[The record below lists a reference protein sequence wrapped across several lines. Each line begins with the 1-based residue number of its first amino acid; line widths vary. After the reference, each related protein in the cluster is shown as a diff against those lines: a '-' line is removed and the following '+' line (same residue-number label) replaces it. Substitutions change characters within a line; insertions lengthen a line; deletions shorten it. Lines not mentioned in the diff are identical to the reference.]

1 MLLSVCIPTFNRCGY
16 LRLSVRYWLEQ
27 MAPFAGRVE
36 LIVADNASTDDTIAV
51 LESHR
56 NVEALRVVRRPL
68 NLGFNASTYDLVVN
82 QAAGEYIWVCG
93 DDDYLNPGGLAE
105 IVSAIETHRH
115 EEHFYV
121 TTQFIPSD
129 CALDIAVEDPRDSP
143 HVRGPQGDR
152 SSRRVSRTGEILK
165 FDGGGF
171 SGFYSSIWK
180 RPLAVEALSGE
191 FCRRDPFKSLEA
203 TLPYAVFIARHRLE
217 KPCHCIG
224 RPILTVAHTVSWP
237 QYASLFRL
245 RMMPDLYDLYQKNGV
260 PEASL
265 KRYRL
270 ELLDHWPLLFVDLV
284 RRRRDLSVPGS
295 FFTGY
300 VLRRL
305 LVPRFWKELFRA
317 LWCDL
322 LP

>member
-27 MAPFAGRVE
+27 MAPFADRVE

-56 NVEALRVVRRPL
+56 NVRALRVIRRPA
-68 NLGFNASTYDLVVN
+68 NLGFNASTYDLVAN

-105 IVSAIETHRH
+105 IVSTIETHRH

-129 CALDIAVEDPRDSP
+129 RAPDIAVEDPRESP
-143 HVRGPQGDR
+143 HVHRPQSDR
-152 SSRRVSRTGEILK
+152 SSRCVSRTSEILE

-191 FCRRDPFKSLEA
+191 FCRRDPFTSLEA
-203 TLPYAVFIARHRLE
+203 TLPYAVFIARHR
-217 KPCHCIG
+217 
-224 RPILTVAHTVSWP
+224 
-237 QYASLFRL
+237 
-245 RMMPDLYDLYQKNGV
+245 MDLYDLLQKNGV

-265 KRYRL
+265 KTYRL
-270 ELLDHWPLLFVDLV
+270 ELLDHWPLLFVDLI
-284 RRRRDLSVPGS
+284 RRRRDLSVPDS
-295 FFTGY
+295 FFIGY

-305 LVPRFWKELFRA
+305 LMPRFWKELFRA